1 MAEYIKAITSDH
13 DLIALAKH
21 LGVKLDGILE
31 ISEIKKPLP
40 AKGTYIIL
48 LRTDGGVGHWTVCV
62 DSHYYDSMGV
72 GPPTVLGDLPYNE
85 HQYQSAYAEYCG
97 PFCMLYIY
105 CRQNNMMDL
114 LKGFVDLDVDA
125 I

>member
-21 LGVKLDGILE
+21 LGVHLDGILE
-31 ISEIKKPLP
+31 VSEIKKPLP

-48 LRTDGGVGHWTVCV
+48 LRTDAGVGHCCTA
-62 DSHYYDSMGV
+62 DHYFDSMGV

-97 PFCMLYIY
+97 PWCVLWLYSQQHS
-105 CRQNNMMDL
+105 RPDL
-114 LKGFVDLDVDA
+114 LKRFHDLDVDA

>member
-1 MAEYIKAITSDH
+1 MAEYIKEITSDH

-21 LGVKLDGILE
+21 LGVELNGILE
-31 ISEIKKPLP
+31 ISEITKPLP

-48 LRTDGGVGHWTVCV
+48 LRTDGGVGHWTCST
-62 DSHYYDSMGV
+62 DGHYFDSMGV

-85 HQYQSAYAEYCG
+85 FQYQGTYSNYCG
-97 PFCMLYIY
+97 IY
-105 CRQNNMMDL
+105 CLLWLYSQQHNRPDL
-114 LKGFVDLDVDA
+114 LKGFGNLDTHA